1 MVVCDSS
8 AHRYVFC
15 RKQEAATL
23 EFPSCLCIIYGR
35 KIFFNSSPAVIL
47 YLPHVVKK
55 KKKKHD
61 WGYFQLPK
69 SLLHIQLSPSVN
81 YTIQWQRQKEGEKE
95 IEMKTDRESC
105 SICAVLVFYAER
117 VDMSPGISSAHAQVS
132 LNDLYEH
139 PHSTAG
145 HTHTLLISR
154 VLSSFRH
161 TNTLYEHPKSIALMA
176 GT

>member
-1 MVVCDSS
+1 MKAEPFHIALVGLWVIVAVTCGGDDVSRPSMVVCDSS

-55 KKKKHD
+55 KKEKHD

-81 YTIQWQRQKEGEKE
+81 YTIQ
-95 IEMKTDRESC
+95 
-105 SICAVLVFYAER
+105 
-117 VDMSPGISSAHAQVS
+117 
-132 LNDLYEH
+132 
-139 PHSTAG
+139 
-145 HTHTLLISR
+145 
-154 VLSSFRH
+154 
-161 TNTLYEHPKSIALMA
+161 
-176 GT
+176 